1 MCANPENM
9 KLYNFFR
16 ECPEAA
22 QKPITAGR
30 LKGKTDINPMWR
42 LKKLTEVFGPCGFGW
57 TVRIVRTWLEDGA
70 EKVRMNDR
78 GEILERNR
86 ERTANVEI
94 ALKVKHNG
102 EWSEEIAGIGG
113 AMFLELENRGFNT
126 EDEAYKKAYTDAI
139 SVACKALGIAA
150 DIYFAKDPDSKY
162 QTEDQ
167 TPPQTPP
174 QIQPLPFPE
183 AEKARPQTPP
193 IPNPASFAKPTM
205 TREEAAKVMVQG
217 VTLTELYKT
226 NKSAF
231 MAVLNETKDPRT
243 FEAAKIIY
251 NWVREASA
259 K

>member
-1 MCANPENM
+1 MCENPENM

-16 ECPEAA
+16 ECPEEA

-42 LKKLTEVFGPCGFGW
+42 LKKLTEAFGPCGFGW

-94 ALKVKHNG
+94 ALKVKYNG
-102 EWSEEIAGIGG
+102 EWSEDIAGIGG

-150 DIYFAKDPDSKY
+150 DIYFDKDPDSKY
-162 QTEDQ
+162 D
-167 TPPQTPP
+167 
-174 QIQPLPFPE
+174 
-183 AEKARPQTPP
+183 KGDQTPP
-193 IPNPASFAKPTM
+193 IPNPASFTKPTM
-205 TREEAAKVMVQG
+205 TREEAAKVIVQG
-217 VTLTELYKT
+217 VTLTDLYKT

-251 NWVREASA
+251 DWVREAA
-259 K
+259 NK

>member
-1 MCANPENM
+1 
-9 KLYNFFR
+9 
-16 ECPEAA
+16 
-22 QKPITAGR
+22 
-30 LKGKTDINPMWR
+30 
-42 LKKLTEVFGPCGFGW
+42 
-57 TVRIVRTWLEDGA
+57 
-70 EKVRMNDR
+70 MNDR
-78 GEILERNR
+78 GEIIERNR

-113 AMFLELENRGFNT
+113 AMFLELESRGFNT

-162 QTEDQ
+162 DTDEQTS
-167 TPPQTPP
+167 P
-174 QIQPLPFPE
+174 QIPSLPFPE
-183 AEKARPQTPP
+183 AEKARPQSPP

-205 TREEAAKVMVQG
+205 TREEAAKVTVQG

-226 NKSAF
+226 NKAAF
-231 MAVLNETKDPRT
+231 MAVLNETQDPHT

-251 NWVREASA
+251 DWVREASA